1 MQGSRSKLYAL
12 EKMAYLI
19 GIPSVMAAGAYSVY
33 NKNVL
38 QADERARKLI
48 EVEERYLAKYPE
60 NMIKLQNFQKRVFAI
75 GTVDDLGIPNR
86 DSLDHKKGISKN
98 AAMIRDFVREIVL
111 MLRLLVL
118 IIHDVNS

>member
-86 DSLDHKKGISKN
+86 DSIDHKKGISKN
-98 AAMIRDFVREIVL
+98 AAMIRDFVREIGPE
-111 MLRLLVL
+111 
-118 IIHDVNS
+118 

>member
-38 QADERARKLI
+38 
-48 EVEERYLAKYPE
+48 
-60 NMIKLQNFQKRVFAI
+60 
-75 GTVDDLGIPNR
+75 
-86 DSLDHKKGISKN
+86 
-98 AAMIRDFVREIVL
+98 
-111 MLRLLVL
+111 
-118 IIHDVNS
+118 